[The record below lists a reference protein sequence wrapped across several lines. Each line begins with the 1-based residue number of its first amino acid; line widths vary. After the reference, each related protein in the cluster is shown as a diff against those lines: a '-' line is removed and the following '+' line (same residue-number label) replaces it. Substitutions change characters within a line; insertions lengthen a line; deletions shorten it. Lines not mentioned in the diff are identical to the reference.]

1 MAKNK
6 NKKKAPQAKNKP
18 APTSAAAQ
26 NNEAKNEKTEGA
38 KN

>member
-18 APTSAAAQ
+18 APTAAAQ